1 MHHKITHFHVL
12 HIYVSVEG
20 EIKIIVLISF
30 KIFIFL
36 SNVEISYNLDV
47 YNNKYEAPRTLLFK
61 TKTNG

>member
-12 HIYVSVEG
+12 QIYVSVEG
-20 EIKIIVLISF
+20 EIKIKIF

-61 TKTNG
+61 TKTYG